1 MIIEKVFSNIEEESE
16 KLYSILLSE
25 DEAAL
30 FSEFQ
35 KEFAKTDKILAKK
48 LGKTIKEIRKNR
60 NTDFSIVSGNS
71 VNHRINKKVSDYVAA
86 DMASSTKLFPQGHMY
101 HDMLDGPRNKKEIKK
116 LGKWGQ
122 IEYDHGW
129 GSGFGQKNGEERRI
143 LEKRIIDMKEAMKD
157 R

>member
-1 MIIEKVFSNIEEESE
+1 MI
-16 KLYSILLSE
+16 
-25 DEAAL
+25 L

-71 VNHRINKKVSDYVAA
+71 VNHRINEKVSDYVAA

-101 HDMLDGPRNKKEIKK
+101 NNELMGPRNKKRDQETWKM
-116 LGKWGQ
+116 GTTRVRSWM
-122 IEYDHGW
+122 
-129 GSGFGQKNGEERRI
+129 GF
-143 LEKRIIDMKEAMKD
+143 
-157 R
+157 